1 MAEVMRGGGSGD
13 RQPNRSPKTWG
24 SEVAGSLEGEDG
36 AAVPP
41 PRPHNGQVSN
51 HKGWTAPSPTAQQ
64 TCERPPPQSGGMH
77 WGVRGLLSQTLLL
90 PGPCPPPHLKQG
102 SPQNEIPHQGDL
114 LSASGLQKTQGLGP
128 RVLKASLPS
137 SHALAWAGSRS
148 PDGSNRK
155 ACFCPSGPPRTLC
168 LLCPEAAI
176 PWSMSQCPGDVQ
188 ERHLGGSSSG
198 HPWSGALQQGKE
210 SWNHPPTVAALLR

>member
-1 MAEVMRGGGSGD
+1 METDSLTEAQKRGGRKWPGPWKERMEQLS
-13 RQPNRSPKTWG
+13 
-24 SEVAGSLEGEDG
+24 
-36 AAVPP
+36 PP
-41 PRPHNGQVSN
+41 PRPHHGQVSN

-77 WGVRGLLSQTLLL
+77 WGVRGLLSL

-114 LSASGLQKTQGLGP
+114 LSVPGLQKTQGLGP

-155 ACFCPSGPPRTLC
+155 ACFCPLRTPEDFLPLVSRSCDSLERVTVPGRCSGETPRR
-168 LLCPEAAI
+168 
-176 PWSMSQCPGDVQ
+176 V
-188 ERHLGGSSSG
+188 
-198 HPWSGALQQGKE
+198 
-210 SWNHPPTVAALLR
+210 